1 MQVGTFILLTVFI
14 GAMLLVVQRSEPK
27 RRTFVAIIM
36 LLIGE
41 LIRRYI
47 WYRDVHIEGWI
58 ALVVAVILNFSF
70 WLFIGRYNPVIK
82 SDKIQVIG
90 MDD

>member
-14 GAMLLVVQRSEPK
+14 GAMMFVVQRSEPK
-27 RRTFVAIIM
+27 RRLFVAIVM

-47 WYRDVHIEGWI
+47 WYRDVHVEGVL
-58 ALVVAVILNFSF
+58 ALVVAAILNLGF

-82 SDKIQVIG
+82 SDSIQVIG